1 MPAYRINVVRLDGCL
16 FRARDIECADDEEAV
31 AKAMQAANGYAV
43 EIWDQKRLVARAPM
57 ASILPFIRTKTDF
70 DDQATRIM
78 GAAFDAAWAE
88 LRATGQTTIAREV
101 VAKRIIALAMKGE
114 RDPARLR
121 AAALVLTE
129 PR

>member
-1 MPAYRINVVRLDGCL
+1 
-16 FRARDIECADDEEAV
+16 
-31 AKAMQAANGYAV
+31 
-43 EIWDQKRLVARAPM
+43 
-57 ASILPFIRTKTDF
+57 
-70 DDQATRIM
+70 M

-88 LRATGQTTIAREV
+88 LRATGQTTIVREV

>member
-1 MPAYRINVVRLDGCL
+1 
-16 FRARDIECADDEEAV
+16 
-31 AKAMQAANGYAV
+31 
-43 EIWDQKRLVARAPM
+43 M

-88 LRATGQTTIAREV
+88 LRATGQTTIVREV

-121 AAALVLTE
+121 AAALVLTK

>member
-1 MPAYRINVVRLDGCL
+1 MPAYRITVVRLDGRL

-43 EIWDQKRLVARAPM
+43 EIWHQKRLVARAPM

-88 LRATGQTTIAREV
+88 LRATGQTTIVREV